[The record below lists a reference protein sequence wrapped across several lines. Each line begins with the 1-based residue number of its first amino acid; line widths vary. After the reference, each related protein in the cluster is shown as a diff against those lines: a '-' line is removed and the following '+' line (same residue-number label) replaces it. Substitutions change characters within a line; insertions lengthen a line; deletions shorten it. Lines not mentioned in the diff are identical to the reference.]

1 MYKIKYLDIFAS
13 EIAEFLGLKLIGKD
27 FVVKYPSSVNNF
39 GNKAFLYLSEND
51 TIPEKKIKRHKDVLI
66 LTAKKLSSKHDG
78 LSYIIVDNPRVKF
91 INVLNEFFVEYDSVV
106 ISPSA
111 KIDANAR
118 IGYGV
123 SIGENTVIG
132 PEVIIGNNS
141 RIMNN
146 VVITGRVRI
155 GNNCFI
161 KHNSTI
167 GSTGYD
173 FELDE
178 DGKLI
183 HFPHVGKISIGDNVW
198 IGANTCIESSAIDD
212 TVIED
217 NVKIDDLVQIGSNCV
232 VKKGTMITAGAIISR
247 QVVIGRHCL
256 IAPNA
261 SIRDSV
267 LIGNKV
273 TIGIGAVV
281 IRDLKDKGVYAGNP
295 ARLLRKRKEEQQ
307 SHDKK

>member
-1 MYKIKYLDIFAS
+1 MYKINYLDIFAS
-13 EIAEFLGLKLIGKD
+13 EIAEFLGSRLVGND
-27 FVVKYPSSVNNF
+27 FVVKYPSSLTNF
-39 GNKAFLYLSEND
+39 SDKAFLYVGEND
-51 TIPEKKIKRHKDVLI
+51 VIPEKNIKRHKDVLV
-66 LTAKKLSSKHDG
+66 LTAKKLNFTHDG
-78 LSYIIVDNPRVKF
+78 LSYIVVDNPRVMF
-91 INVLNEFFVEYDSVV
+91 ISVLNEFFVEYDPAT
-106 ISPSA
+106 ISSSA
-111 KIDANAR
+111 KIDTNAR

-146 VVITGRVRI
+146 VVITGRVKI

-178 DGKLI
+178 SGKLI
-183 HFPHVGKISIGDNVW
+183 HFPHVGQISIGDNVW
-198 IGANTCIESSAIDD
+198 IGANTCIESSAIDE
-212 TVIED
+212 TTIEN

-232 VKKGTMITAGAIISR
+232 VKRGTMITAGVIISK
-247 QVVIGRHCL
+247 QVFIGNNCL

-261 SIRDSV
+261 SVRDSIK
-267 LIGNKV
+267 IGNFV
-273 TIGIGAVV
+273 TVGIGAVV
-281 IRDLKDKGVYAGNP
+281 VKNLKDNGVYIGNP
-295 ARLLRKRKEEQQ
+295 ARLL
-307 SHDKK
+307 KK

>member
-1 MYKIKYLDIFAS
+1 MYKIKYPDIFAS

-39 GNKAFLYLSEND
+39 GNKAFLYLGKHD
-51 TIPEKKIKRHKDVLI
+51 TVSEKKIKRHKDVLI
-66 LTAKKLSSKHDG
+66 LTEKKLHFKHDR
-78 LSYIIVDNPRVKF
+78 LSYIVVENPRVKF
-91 INVLNEFFVEYDSVV
+91 INVLNEFFVEYDPAT
-106 ISPSA
+106 ISASA
-111 KIDANAR
+111 KIDINAR

-123 SIGENTVIG
+123 SIGENAVIG
-132 PEVIIGNNS
+132 PEVTIGNNS

-173 FELDE
+173 FELNE
-178 DGKLI
+178 DGKLV

-198 IGANTCIESSAIDD
+198 IGANTCIESSTIDD
-212 TVIED
+212 TVIEE

-232 VKKGTMITAGAIISR
+232 IKKGTMITAGTIISR
-247 QVVIGRHCL
+247 QVVIGKCCL

-261 SIRDSV
+261 CIRDSV
-267 LIGNKV
+267 RIGNNV
-273 TIGIGAVV
+273 TVGIGAVV
-281 IRDLKDKGVYAGNP
+281 IRNLENNSVYGGNP
-295 ARLLRKRKEEQQ
+295 ARLLKKGKE
-307 SHDKK
+307 